1 MTTQQCEEC
10 FELFATATEYLNH
23 KYNNHPNDNFMDT
36 LNAETVKR
44 ANEKIK
50 EELFEDWS
58 FALDNNNLFYGDK
71 EYAERS
77 GEKEI
82 LEAFNKFYNL
92 TPDDED
98 FLTA

>member
-1 MTTQQCEEC
+1 MEE
-10 FELFATATEYLNH
+10 N
-23 KYNNHPNDNFMDT
+23 KNFMDT
-36 LNAETVKR
+36 LNAEIVKR

-50 EELFEDWS
+50 EELFDDWS
-58 FALDNNNLFYGDK
+58 AALDNNDLFYGDK

-92 TPDDED
+92 TPEDKDYLDD
-98 FLTA
+98 FYL

>member
-1 MTTQQCEEC
+1 MDKTI
-10 FELFATATEYLNH
+10 
-23 KYNNHPNDNFMDT
+23 KNFMDT
-36 LNAETVKR
+36 LNAETIKR

-58 FALDNNNLFYGDK
+58 AALDNNDLFYGDK

-82 LEAFNKFYNL
+82 LDAFNKFYGL
-92 TPDDED
+92 TPDDKSYLSD
-98 FLTA
+98 FYL